1 MIHSFLCASMR
12 RIAAGFAVFGMVL
25 ALPSW
30 AAVVIHGTRVVYS
43 VAEPEVSIRL
53 ENSGSAPS
61 LTQIW
66 IDDGDAAMNATDAEV
81 PFILTPPMARVDPGK
96 SQIVRILY
104 SGEAL
109 KGDQE
114 RLYWFN
120 VLDIP
125 PESSEQDTNK
135 LQLAFR
141 SRIKLFLRPA
151 QMTEVVEDAPAKL
164 SWKLR
169 DGGSIEIYNGSKFHI
184 TFSAASVKVPSQEL
198 VFDDQAML
206 APGQTMTVRL
216 KQGAASTGDKVNF
229 SIINDYG
236 GQTKGESFLQ

>member
-1 MIHSFLCASMR
+1 MIQRPVCRFLR
-12 RIAAGFAVFGMVL
+12 RITLGFAASCLVC
-25 ALPSW
+25 ALPAS
-30 AAVVIHGTRVVYS
+30 AAVVIHGTRIVYPA
-43 VAEPEVSIRL
+43 AEQEVSIRL

-61 LTQIW
+61 LTQVW
-66 IDDGDAAMNATDAEV
+66 IDDGNATLNAAEAVV
-81 PFILTPPMARVDPGK
+81 PFILTPPMARVDPSK

-104 SGEAL
+104 SGEAIQ
-109 KGDQE
+109 GDAE

-151 QMTEVVEDAPAKL
+151 QLTEVAEEAPAKL
-164 SWKLR
+164 SWKVQGR
-169 DGGSIEIYNGSKFHI
+169 DSVSIHNSSKFHI
-184 TFSAASVKVPSQEL
+184 TFSSANVKSPTQEL
-198 VFDDQAML
+198 VFEDQSMV
-206 APGQTMTVRL
+206 APGQTLTVRL
-216 KQGAASTGDKVNF
+216 KQGSANVGDAVNF

-236 GQTKGESFLQ
+236 GQTKGEAVLR